1 MKKECTVEEARLK
14 AEAYCAMSEHC
25 TDDVCRKLEQWG
37 VPLAEFDSILEHLK
51 KEKYVDDRRYAI
63 AFVRDK
69 YRFNQWGRIK
79 IAQSLRMKQ
88 IGSEEIIQKQ
98 IIQQA
103 EIAIETADVIMF
115 VHREEYYD
123 KENPEFKNKAKIII
137 AKQRNGPV
145 GDVDLL
151 YFGATTKF
159 KNKMKPVIEG

>member
-37 VPLAEFDSILEHLK
+37 APLAEFDSILEHLK

-79 IAQSLRMKQ
+79 IAQSLRLKQ
-88 IGSEEIIQKQ
+88 IGSKEIKLAMEEVD
-98 IIQQA
+98 
-103 EIAIETADVIMF
+103 ETEYLDILTSVIRRKLPA
-115 VHREEYYD
+115 V
-123 KENPEFKNKAKIII
+123 KAVNDYERRGKLVRFAVGRGYEVEKILQCLNRI
-137 AKQRNGPV
+137 GYE
-145 GDVDLL
+145 DDS
-151 YFGATTKF
+151 FD
-159 KNKMKPVIEG
+159 

>member
-79 IAQSLRMKQ
+79 IAQSLRLKQ
-88 IGSEEIIQKQ
+88 IDSEEIKLAMEEVDE
-98 IIQQA
+98 A
-103 EIAIETADVIMF
+103 EYLDILTSVIRRKLPA
-115 VHREEYYD
+115 V
-123 KENPEFKNKAKIII
+123 KAVNDYERRGKLVRFAVGRGYEVEKILQCLNRI
-137 AKQRNGPV
+137 GYE
-145 GDVDLL
+145 DDS
-151 YFGATTKF
+151 FD
-159 KNKMKPVIEG
+159 

>member
-37 VPLAEFDSILEHLK
+37 APLAEFDSILEHLK

-79 IAQSLRMKQ
+79 IAQSLRLKQ
-88 IGSEEIIQKQ
+88 IGSEEIKL
-98 IIQQA
+98 A
-103 EIAIETADVIMF
+103 MEEVDETEYLDILTSVIRRKLPA
-115 VHREEYYD
+115 V
-123 KENPEFKNKAKIII
+123 KAVNDYERKGKLVRFAVGRGYEVEKIL
-137 AKQRNGPV
+137 QCLNRRWV
-145 GDVDLL
+145 
-151 YFGATTKF
+151 
-159 KNKMKPVIEG
+159 

>member
-88 IGSEEIIQKQ
+88 IGSEEISLAMEEVDE
-98 IIQQA
+98 A
-103 EIAIETADVIMF
+103 EYLDILTSAIRRKLPTI
-115 VHREEYYD
+115 
-123 KENPEFKNKAKIII
+123 KAVNDYERRGKLVRFAVGRGYEVEKILQCLNRI
-137 AKQRNGPV
+137 GYE
-145 GDVDLL
+145 DDS
-151 YFGATTKF
+151 FD
-159 KNKMKPVIEG
+159 

>member
-51 KEKYVDDRRYAI
+51 KEKFVDDRRYAI

-79 IAQSLRMKQ
+79 IAQSLRLKQ
-88 IGSEEIIQKQ
+88 IDSEDIKLAMEEVDE
-98 IIQQA
+98 A
-103 EIAIETADVIMF
+103 EYLDILTSVIRRKLPA
-115 VHREEYYD
+115 V
-123 KENPEFKNKAKIII
+123 KAVNDYERRGKLVRFAVGRGYEVEKILQCLNRI
-137 AKQRNGPV
+137 GYE
-145 GDVDLL
+145 DDS
-151 YFGATTKF
+151 FD
-159 KNKMKPVIEG
+159 

>member
-37 VPLAEFDSILEHLK
+37 APLAEFDSILEHLK
-51 KEKYVDDRRYAI
+51 KEKYVDNRRYAI

-88 IGSEEIIQKQ
+88 IGSEEINLAMEEVDE
-98 IIQQA
+98 A
-103 EIAIETADVIMF
+103 EYLDILTSAIRRKLPTI
-115 VHREEYYD
+115 
-123 KENPEFKNKAKIII
+123 KAVNDYERRGKLVRFAVGRGYEVEKILQCLNRI
-137 AKQRNGPV
+137 GYE
-145 GDVDLL
+145 DDS
-151 YFGATTKF
+151 FD
-159 KNKMKPVIEG
+159 

>member
-14 AEAYCAMSEHC
+14 AEAYCAMSEHF

-88 IGSEEIIQKQ
+88 IGSEEISLAMEEVDE
-98 IIQQA
+98 A
-103 EIAIETADVIMF
+103 EYLDILTSAI
-115 VHREEYYD
+115 HR
-123 KENPEFKNKAKIII
+123 KLPTIKAVNDYERRGKLVRFAVGRGYEVEKILQCLNRI
-137 AKQRNGPV
+137 GYE
-145 GDVDLL
+145 DDS
-151 YFGATTKF
+151 FD
-159 KNKMKPVIEG
+159 

>member
-51 KEKYVDDRRYAI
+51 KEKYVDNRRYAI

-88 IGSEEIIQKQ
+88 IGSEEINLAMEEVDE
-98 IIQQA
+98 A
-103 EIAIETADVIMF
+103 EYLDILTSAIRRKLPTI
-115 VHREEYYD
+115 
-123 KENPEFKNKAKIII
+123 KAVNDYERRGKLVRFAVGRGYEVEKILQCLNRI
-137 AKQRNGPV
+137 GYE
-145 GDVDLL
+145 DDS
-151 YFGATTKF
+151 FD
-159 KNKMKPVIEG
+159 

>member
-37 VPLAEFDSILEHLK
+37 APLSAYDSILEYLK

-88 IGSEEIIQKQ
+88 IGSEEIKLAMEEVDETEYLDILTS
-98 IIQQA
+98 
-103 EIAIETADVIMF
+103 AIRRKLPTI
-115 VHREEYYD
+115 
-123 KENPEFKNKAKIII
+123 KAVNDYERRGKLVRFAVGRGYEVEKILQCLNRI
-137 AKQRNGPV
+137 GYE
-145 GDVDLL
+145 DDS
-151 YFGATTKF
+151 FD
-159 KNKMKPVIEG
+159 

>member
-37 VPLAEFDSILEHLK
+37 APLSAYDSILEYLK

-79 IAQSLRMKQ
+79 IAQALRMKQ
-88 IGSEEIIQKQ
+88 IGSEEIC
-98 IIQQA
+98 QA
-103 EIAIETADVIMF
+103 MEEVDEAEYLDILTSAISRKLPTIKAVNDYERRGKLVRFAASRGYEV
-115 VHREEYYD
+115 D
-123 KENPEFKNKAKIII
+123 KILHCLDRIGYEDGSF
-137 AKQRNGPV
+137 
-145 GDVDLL
+145 D
-151 YFGATTKF
+151 
-159 KNKMKPVIEG
+159 

>member
-51 KEKYVDDRRYAI
+51 KEKYVDDRRYTI

-79 IAQSLRMKQ
+79 IAQSLRLKQ
-88 IGSEEIIQKQ
+88 IGSEEIKL
-98 IIQQA
+98 A
-103 EIAIETADVIMF
+103 MEEVDETEYLDILTSVIRRKLPA
-115 VHREEYYD
+115 V
-123 KENPEFKNKAKIII
+123 KAVNDYERRGKLVRFAVGRGYEVEKILQCLNRI
-137 AKQRNGPV
+137 GYE
-145 GDVDLL
+145 DDS
-151 YFGATTKF
+151 FD
-159 KNKMKPVIEG
+159 

>member
-37 VPLAEFDSILEHLK
+37 APLAEFDSILEHLK

-88 IGSEEIIQKQ
+88 IGSEEIKLAMEEVDETEYLDILTS
-98 IIQQA
+98 
-103 EIAIETADVIMF
+103 AIRRKLPTI
-115 VHREEYYD
+115 
-123 KENPEFKNKAKIII
+123 KAVNDYERRGKLVRFAVGRGYEVEKILQCLNRI
-137 AKQRNGPV
+137 GYE
-145 GDVDLL
+145 DDS
-151 YFGATTKF
+151 FD
-159 KNKMKPVIEG
+159 

>member
-79 IAQSLRMKQ
+79 IIQALRMKQ
-88 IGSEEIIQKQ
+88 ISSSCITEALEEIDEDEYLAVLISLLKRKART
-98 IIQQA
+98 IKASSDYERTGKLIRFA
-103 EIAIETADVIMF
+103 GGHGYEMDDVLCCM
-115 VHREEYYD
+115 
-123 KENPEFKNKAKIII
+123 KKI
-137 AKQRNGPV
+137 GCSDECL
-145 GDVDLL
+145 G
-151 YFGATTKF
+151 
-159 KNKMKPVIEG
+159 

>member
-79 IAQSLRMKQ
+79 IAQSLRLKQ
-88 IGSEEIIQKQ
+88 IDSEEIKLAMEEVDE
-98 IIQQA
+98 A
-103 EIAIETADVIMF
+103 EYLDILTSVIRRKLPA
-115 VHREEYYD
+115 V
-123 KENPEFKNKAKIII
+123 KAVNDYERKGKLVRFAVGRGYEVEKILQCLNRI
-137 AKQRNGPV
+137 GYE
-145 GDVDLL
+145 DDS
-151 YFGATTKF
+151 FD
-159 KNKMKPVIEG
+159 

>member
-37 VPLAEFDSILEHLK
+37 APLAEFDSILEHLK

-79 IAQSLRMKQ
+79 IAQSLRLKQ
-88 IGSEEIIQKQ
+88 IDSEEIKLAMEEVDE
-98 IIQQA
+98 A
-103 EIAIETADVIMF
+103 EYLDILTSVIRRKLPA
-115 VHREEYYD
+115 V
-123 KENPEFKNKAKIII
+123 KAVNDYERKGKLVRFAVGRGYEVEKILQCLNRI
-137 AKQRNGPV
+137 GYE
-145 GDVDLL
+145 DDS
-151 YFGATTKF
+151 FD
-159 KNKMKPVIEG
+159 